1 MAAQGIQ
8 NLGHTLQQKKKMS
21 ICNIDDQELFF
32 IALSI
37 PFVAHTKKEKKKRRE
52 MMTAIHLRCPKG
64 SFYIFCAARTQQEAN
79 RHHDVNDIFVSL
91 FKKGTFL

>member
-1 MAAQGIQ
+1 
-8 NLGHTLQQKKKMS
+8 
-21 ICNIDDQELFF
+21 
-32 IALSI
+32 
-37 PFVAHTKKEKKKRRE
+37 

-91 FKKGTFL
+91 FKKRNVFIAVVYTQQPPILCSNLPFFSQKKIVTFYTRPIFF